1 MGESAMLQPMQWLPE
16 QQDASDEQRCPG
28 CNRAMKFVGREI
40 SSGTRSELLTF
51 QCDCGQV
58 FTRRSRAS
66 ETALVRRSRS
76 EPPQPEREP
85 PQTKRDGFP
94 SFDDILGAW

>member
-1 MGESAMLQPMQWLPE
+1 MSESAMLKPMQWLSE
-16 QQDASDEQRCPG
+16 QQDAPDEQRCPS
-28 CNRAMKFVGREI
+28 CNCTMRFVGRETC
-40 SSGTRSELLTF
+40 SGTRSELLTF
-51 QCDCGQV
+51 QCNCGQV

-85 PQTKRDGFP
+85 PRTKRDGFP
-94 SFDDILGAW
+94 SFDDVLGAW